1 MSEQLDTDLVFSE
14 IVTDAIINE
23 ITANDVVTD
32 IVTDT
37 SSIDLE
43 ALYAT
48 LELLSTVITPEL
60 VSSVSANEITA
71 IEVINENTANL
82 ANKDIIGNKSNLAEN
97 AAMLIGAFQYF
108 PEKLSSTES
117 LVKILQYNREL
128 FEEFQ
133 IPEEISLQ
141 LTSKT
146 LDEFFKREEI
156 SLNPL
161 ANKEDVVVVSEL
173 VTEELIKALTK
184 FFNDE
189 VRTIEFVDYYAGNSR
204 GGHDGKRTADAVSMY
219 PTTRYNETKNGIDL
233 FLKTIYKNVNE
244 SLHVIDNVI
253 AAGGDAANTNKLTE
267 TKQIRDTLQI
277 FLQNYFAEDYVD
289 FGYVA
294 EGYSIQG

>member
-14 IVTDAIINE
+14 IITDAIINE

-71 IEVINENTANL
+71 TEVINESIADL
-82 ANKDIIGNKSNLAEN
+82 VDKDIIGNKANLAEN
-97 AAMLIGAFQYF
+97 TAMLIGAFQYF

-156 SLNPL
+156 TLNPT
-161 ANKEDVVVVSEL
+161 ANKEDIVMISEL
-173 VTEELIKALTK
+173 VTEELIKTLVK

-189 VRTIEFVDYYAGNSR
+189 VRAIEFIDYYAGNSR
-204 GGHDGKRTADAVSMY
+204 GGHDGKRSVDDVSMQ
-219 PTTRYNETKNGIDL
+219 PILNRADSKNSVDL
-233 FLKTIYKNVNE
+233 FLKTIYKGIQE
-244 SLHVIDNVI
+244 SIYVLDNI
-253 AAGGDAANTNKLTE
+253 ITIGGDSGNTSE
-267 TKQIRDTLQI
+267 VDDSKQIRDTLQI
-277 FLQNYFAEDYVD
+277 FLQNYFAEDYVSFD
-289 FGYVA
+289 YVA
-294 EGYSIQG
+294 SDYTIQG

>member
-1 MSEQLDTDLVFSE
+1 MSEQLDTDLVFSD
-14 IVTDAIINE
+14 IITDALINE
-23 ITANDVVTD
+23 ITANDVVTE

-37 SSIDLE
+37 STIDLE
-43 ALYAT
+43 ALYAN

-60 VSSVSANEITA
+60 VSSLSANEIFA
-71 IEVINENTANL
+71 SEIINESTANL
-82 ANKDIIGNKSNLAEN
+82 ANKDIIGTKANSAED
-97 AAMLIGAFQYF
+97 AAMLVGAFQYF
-108 PEKLSSTES
+108 PEKLASTES

-133 IPEEISLQ
+133 LPEEISLQ

-146 LDEFFKREEI
+146 LSEFFKREEI
-156 SLNPL
+156 SLNPI
-161 ANKEDVVVVSEL
+161 ANKEDFVVVSEL

-189 VRTIEFVDYYAGNSR
+189 VRTIEFVDYYTGNSR
-204 GGHDGKRTADAVSMY
+204 GGHDGKRSVDTVSMY
-219 PTTRYNETKNGIDL
+219 PTTHYNETGHGVEV
-233 FLKTIYKNVNE
+233 FLKTIYKNINE
-244 SLHVIDNVI
+244 ALHVIDNII
-253 AAGGDAANTNKLTE
+253 AAGGDAANTNELTE

-294 EGYSIQG
+294 EGYTIQG